1 MKRNFRLS
9 PAFARRQQGAALYV
23 ALIMLILLAMIGIV
37 GMQVATLQER
47 MSANYLASN
56 MAFQQAERIVR
67 DGEVA
72 IINGLANEYEDCA
85 ASFDPQAWA
94 DAVPAGSLN
103 STRIR
108 NISICTGQC
117 SVAGG
122 GDGSESLC
130 NFYRITGF
138 SRDGGRDGTSVANSS
153 SLAAIDTT
161 FIKP

>member
-1 MKRNFRLS
+1 MKPILRQPRAS
-9 PAFARRQQGAALYV
+9 ARHQGGAALYV
-23 ALIMLILLAMIGIV
+23 ALIMLILLALIGIV

-56 MAFQQAERIVR
+56 MAFQRAEMVVR
-67 DGEVA
+67 NGEVDV
-72 IINGLANEYEDCA
+72 INGLANQYEDCA
-85 ASFDPQAWA
+85 TSFDPQNWA
-94 DAVPAGSLN
+94 DAVGAGVASDMRL
-103 STRIR
+103 R

-122 GDGSESLC
+122 ADGSESLC

-138 SRDGGRDGTSVANSS
+138 SRDTDTAATSS

>member
-1 MKRNFRLS
+1 MRNFRPLQAS
-9 PAFARRQQGAALYV
+9 ALRQQGAALYV

-37 GMQVATLQER
+37 GMQVATMQER

-56 MAFQQAERIVR
+56 MAFQRAEMVVR
-67 DGEVA
+67 NGEVEV
-72 IINGLANEYEDCA
+72 ITGVANQYEDCA
-85 ASFDPQAWA
+85 ASFDPQNWV
-94 DAVPAGSLN
+94 DAVAAGAATSL
-103 STRIR
+103 RVR

-130 NFYRITGF
+130 NWYRITGF
-138 SRDGGRDGTSVANSS
+138 GRDRDTAAASS